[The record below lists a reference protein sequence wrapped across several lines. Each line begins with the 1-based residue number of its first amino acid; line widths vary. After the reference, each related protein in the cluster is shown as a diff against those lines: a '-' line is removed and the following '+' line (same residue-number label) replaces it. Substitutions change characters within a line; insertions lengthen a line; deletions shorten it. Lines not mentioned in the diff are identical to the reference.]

1 MVAINAGDR
10 FAAHID
16 GLGSVAATFVAEE
29 EGSDE

>member
-16 GLGSVAATFVAEE
+16 GLGSVAATFVAK